1 MCTLLPH
8 QKNTFQER
16 HITPKAGTPVKPLL
30 YFLFFLKY
38 ILFVICTGTFLS
50 TSGNLL
56 TIKSL
61 ERLSVSLLLMSSYP
75 DYSPSLSYFPALICP
90 SEKCC
95 ESLPSPSW
103 EWSHPL
109 SCCVLPIKAGSH
121 CLSSGLAAPGTAA
134 PARPHCDFRP
144 HTDGPASKYSC
155 TWLDTAPVGV
165 AEWTWR
171 SAYRP
176 PQVLGV
182 GGTDRAQMLR

>member
-1 MCTLLPH
+1 M
-8 QKNTFQER
+8 QR
-16 HITPKAGTPVKPLL
+16 
-30 YFLFFLKY
+30 KY
-38 ILFVICTGTFLS
+38 ILFVICTGTFL
-50 TSGNLL
+50 TINVNKRQL
-56 TIKSL
+56 THYKIVG
-61 ERLSVSLLLMSSYP
+61 ETFVSLSCLCPAIQTTLQLLS
-75 DYSPSLSYFPALICP
+75 SLSYFPALICP